1 MVNTKRKMKGGSTE
15 LIKHIQDRIAEITR
29 TMRELSAEGRKLA
42 IESYTMKS
50 SKKHKEKI
58 ADLQKQ
64 YYELNTEK
72 RILNNTLHQLNITK
86 TEE

>member
-1 MVNTKRKMKGGSTE
+1 
-15 LIKHIQDRIAEITR
+15 
-29 TMRELSAEGRKLA
+29 
-42 IESYTMKS
+42 MKS

>member
-15 LIKHIQDRIAEITR
+15 IIKDIRNRIAEITR

-42 IESYTMKS
+42 IESYGMKS
-50 SKKHKEKI
+50 SKTHKKKI

-64 YYELNTEK
+64 YYKLNTEK
-72 RILNNTLHQLNITK
+72 NILNNTLQQLNETK